1 MIANGLLTLIGLYL
15 AYLSIF
21 GLVPASGMR
30 WQEVV
35 LGAAIVVLARLARL
49 GDVSGWQ
56 SATNTVAGAV
66 LIAAVAANWL
76 LSFGPL
82 MLFWIDLWIGLVV
95 ACLALWAA
103 LYHPERAAKAPK
115 LMQELSATTTDGEPA
130 RRRA

>member
-35 LGAAIVVLARLARL
+35 LGAVIVALARLARL

-76 LSFGPL
+76 LSFSPL

-103 LYHPERAAKAPK
+103 LYHPERTAKAPK
-115 LMQELSATTTDGEPA
+115 LMQELTAAATDSEPA